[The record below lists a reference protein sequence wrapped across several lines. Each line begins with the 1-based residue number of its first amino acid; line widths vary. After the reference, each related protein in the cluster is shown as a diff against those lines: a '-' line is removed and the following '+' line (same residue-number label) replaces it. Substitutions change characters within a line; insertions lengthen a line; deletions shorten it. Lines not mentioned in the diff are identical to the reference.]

1 METVN
6 KPNDQEPDKFEK
18 LVKILAYYLRDY
30 KLNRIYSKPLPETWR
45 IGIGILN
52 LKIDD
57 TDTFNTFFEFIEWTK
72 TDVQSKIDTCWD
84 IFINLNQL
92 ESFFETIDKDSLVM
106 DKLTRKFVQNKIVIN
121 QINFTDNE
129 ELKKPYSV
137 GFNNQISG
145 HQFDTMKELVDFLKE
160 PGSMNVHWS
169 VYVNTDKIVSPDEL
183 AVG

>member
-1 METVN
+1 
-6 KPNDQEPDKFEK
+6 
-18 LVKILAYYLRDY
+18 
-30 KLNRIYSKPLPETWR
+30 
-45 IGIGILN
+45 
-52 LKIDD
+52 
-57 TDTFNTFFEFIEWTK
+57 
-72 TDVQSKIDTCWD
+72 TDVQSKKATCWD

-137 GFNNQISG
+137 GFNNQISN
-145 HQFDTMKELVDFLKE
+145 HQFDTMKELIDFLKK

-169 VYVNTDKIVSPDEL
+169 VYVNTDMIVSPDEL
-183 AVG
+183 AVAVG